1 MLVTKFILLFS
12 NASIEITKKKY
23 ILNMRSISYKILLLL
38 SFTLGY
44 HVYAEGDNENKNI
57 CEYSDTHAFSKEENV
72 KEFSE
77 SLNRVKDYLLRKSI
91 QDENKSIK
99 KREEDFETLT
109 TLTRDVF
116 EQGSFCNEAAEKD
129 MLFNSYFIEQALL
142 TRDHK
147 GKAIL
152 DSFLEDK
159 ETISEELVTCINLI
173 TRNNWYTKADNL
185 RRLELYEEEEGARNI
200 KKIKDLYK
208 TFKEDEYEL
217 VRLFSSEPA
226 KDRYG
231 IDNYN
236 WFIDFTEKNL
246 AIPTRFFTL
255 KLLGVV
261 IYALLLVIYIIFDR
275 EKGGEAT
282 IESLLKSVAKAIEEV
297 YPKYSSLGLIAGIL
311 NYVIEITNYF
321 LNLITLKYFD
331 KIKTYILNFN
341 IKNTIFT
348 SIIVILSY
356 QIDKLLFRP
365 RNFNYKLFRKFHVIS
380 RYIKTAHSLYNI
392 CRNNK
397 HLQLFL
403 YNDLVN
409 LRRFFETEDKDL
421 KDLIN
426 TALNMSPYRIWL
438 PHVKKIANF
447 ILRFDNSREKF
458 LGTIFDFLVFKN
470 YINTMQMKNNNNNMS
485 QKWSTPTFI
494 NESMSLKFK
503 NLYNI
508 ALKKGGIPTDIYF
521 DKNNRGLF
529 FRETTDYSEKKL
541 QQALMLCFLCI
552 NGYGICP
559 CEKAEVCVPD
569 YFHYTPDMF
578 TDSDI
583 NNSNLEKWTDVAT
596 IYFERI
602 ANIKNFY
609 KKKKGKDSNPTFFNI
624 MNETQENEKGKM
636 FVNLILNILKDD
648 YSFLYLI
655 NHNDDVHEIKSK
667 YPKLACAN
675 KSLEGDEYKIEIVND
690 WL

>member
-1 MLVTKFILLFS
+1 MRC
-12 NASIEITKKKY
+12 IT
-23 ILNMRSISYKILLLL
+23 YKILLLF

-44 HVYAEGDNENKNI
+44 HIYAESDNENKNI

-77 SLNRVKDYLLRKSI
+77 SLKRVKDYLLRKSI

-99 KREEDFETLT
+99 KKEEDFETLT

-116 EQGSFCNEAAEKD
+116 EHGSFCNEAAEKD

-147 GKAIL
+147 GKCSL
-152 DSFLEDK
+152 DSLLEDN

-173 TRNNWYTKADNL
+173 TRNNWYTKSDNL
-185 RRLELYEEEEGARNI
+185 RRLELYEEEEGARSI

-208 TFKEDEYEL
+208 IFKEDEYEL
-217 VRLFSSEPA
+217 IRLFSSEPA

-231 IDNYN
+231 IDDYN
-236 WFIDFTEKNL
+236 WFIDFTAENTVKK
-246 AIPTRFFTL
+246 TRFFTI
-255 KLLGVV
+255 KLFLLSIV
-261 IYALLLVIYIIFDR
+261 IGFLVYYIY
-275 EKGGEAT
+275 K
-282 IESLLKSVAKAIEEV
+282 
-297 YPKYSSLGLIAGIL
+297 LIAGYDGYYKESIHKEMGFYTMRNRFYKIVDGMIGPYQFTENIDFKNIL
-311 NYVIEITNYF
+311 KAISSVS
-321 LNLITLKYFD
+321 
-331 KIKTYILNFN
+331 IK
-341 IKNTIFT
+341 
-348 SIIVILSY
+348 ILSLY
-356 QIDKLLFRP
+356 EKENNRISTFFPNHFFLFKCVFYFSASIVGILTIGICLFLISKLLFRP
-365 RNFNYKLFRKFHVIS
+365 ENFNYKLFRKFHIIS
-380 RYIKTAHSLYNI
+380 RYIKTAHNLYNI

-397 HLQLFL
+397 HLQVFL

-426 TALNMSPYRIWL
+426 TALNMSPYRINIF
-438 PHVKKIANF
+438 HVKKIANF

-458 LGTIFDFLVFKN
+458 LGSIFDFLVFKN
-470 YINTMQMKNNNNNMS
+470 YINAQQMKNNNNNMS
-485 QKWSTPTFI
+485 PKWSTPTFI
-494 NESMSLKFK
+494 NENMSLKFK

-529 FRETTDYSEKKL
+529 FRETKDYSEKKL

-569 YFHYTPDMF
+569 YFHYTPDRL
-578 TDSDI
+578 TDPDI
-583 NNSNLEKWTDVAT
+583 NNSNLEKWIDVAK
-596 IYFERI
+596 IYSERI

-609 KKKKGKDSNPTFFNI
+609 KKKKGEDSNPTFFNI
-624 MNETQENEKGKM
+624 MNETQKNWKGKM
-636 FVNLILNILKDD
+636 VVNLILNILKDD

-655 NHNDDVHEIKSK
+655 NHSDDVHKIKSK

-675 KSLEGDEYKIEIVND
+675 KSLERDEYKIEIVND

>member
-1 MLVTKFILLFS
+1 MRC
-12 NASIEITKKKY
+12 IT
-23 ILNMRSISYKILLLL
+23 YKILLLL
-38 SFTLGY
+38 SFTLRY
-44 HVYAEGDNENKNI
+44 NIYAESDNENKNI
-57 CEYSDTHAFSKEENV
+57 LEYSNTHAFNKEENV

-91 QDENKSIK
+91 QDGNKSIK
-99 KREEDFETLT
+99 KKEEDFETLT

-142 TRDHK
+142 SRDHK
-147 GKAIL
+147 GNCIL
-152 DSFLEDK
+152 DSLLEDN
-159 ETISEELVTCINLI
+159 ETISEELVTCINLF

-208 TFKEDEYEL
+208 IFKEDEYEL
-217 VRLFSSEPA
+217 IRLFSSEPA

-231 IDNYN
+231 IDDYN
-236 WFIDFTEKNL
+236 WFIDFTANNTVKK
-246 AIPTRFFTL
+246 TRFFTI
-255 KLLGVV
+255 KLFLLSIVIVFLVYYIYKLIIAYNIYTKKNEERIKYCFEQKLSNVQIYTLEDVV
-261 IYALLLVIYIIFDR
+261 
-275 EKGGEAT
+275 
-282 IESLLKSVAKAIEEV
+282 V
-297 YPKYSSLGLIAGIL
+297 YPYKFTKKIDCSKFIQYISRALM
-311 NYVIEITNYF
+311 TFFHYF
-321 LNLITLKYFD
+321 LLEIKFIEDFLIKHNFLFTFYNNFCFTIVGTL
-331 KIKTYILNFN
+331 
-341 IKNTIFT
+341 TIGICLFLI
-348 SIIVILSY
+348 S
-356 QIDKLLFRP
+356 KLLFRP
-365 RNFNYKLFRKFHVIS
+365 KNFNYKLFRKYNIIS
-380 RYIKTAHSLYNI
+380 RYIKSAHSLYNI

-397 HLQLFL
+397 HLQVFL

-409 LRRFFETEDKDL
+409 LRRFFETKDKDL

-470 YINTMQMKNNNNNMS
+470 YINALQMKNNNNNMS
-485 QKWSTPTFI
+485 PKWSTPTFI
-494 NESMSLKFK
+494 NENMSLKFK

-508 ALKKGGIPTDIYF
+508 ALKKGGIPIDIYF
-521 DKNNRGLF
+521 DKNIRGLF

-559 CEKAEVCVPD
+559 CEKAEVCIPD

-578 TDSDI
+578 TDPDI
-583 NNSNLEKWTDVAT
+583 NNSNLEKWTDVST

-624 MNETQENEKGKM
+624 MNETQKNGMGKK

>member
-1 MLVTKFILLFS
+1 
-12 NASIEITKKKY
+12 
-23 ILNMRSISYKILLLL
+23 MRSITYKILLLL

-44 HVYAEGDNENKNI
+44 NVYAGNDNENKNI
-57 CEYSDTHAFSKEENV
+57 LEYSDTHAFSKEENV

-77 SLNRVKDYLLRKSI
+77 SLNRVKDYLLRKSR

-99 KREEDFETLT
+99 KKEEDFETLT

-129 MLFNSYFIEQALL
+129 MLFNSCFIEQALL

-147 GKAIL
+147 GNCIL
-152 DSFLEDK
+152 DGLLENN
-159 ETISEELVTCINLI
+159 ETISEELVTYINLI

-185 RRLELYEEEEGARNI
+185 RRLELYEEEEGARSI

-208 TFKEDEYEL
+208 IFKEDEYEL
-217 VRLFSSEPA
+217 IRLFSSEPA

-231 IDNYN
+231 IDDYN

-246 AIPTRFFTL
+246 AIPTRFFTI
-255 KLLGVV
+255 KLLLVV
-261 IYALLLVIYIIFDR
+261 IVALLLVDYILSDR
-275 EKGGEAT
+275 GEGNIDKN
-282 IESLLKSVAKAIEEV
+282 IESLLDSVTGTIKAI
-297 YPKYSSLGLIAGIL
+297 YPPHKSSLGNIAWFLYIVIL
-311 NYVIEITNYF
+311 PMNDF
-321 LNLITLKYFD
+321 LNFITLGCFNKL
-331 KIKTYILNFN
+331 KTYILKFN
-341 IKNTIFT
+341 VKNTIFT
-348 SIIVILSY
+348 SIIVILLY
-356 QIDKLLFRP
+356 LIDKLLFRP
-365 RNFNYKLFRKFHVIS
+365 KNFNYKLFKKYHIIS
-380 RYIKTAHSLYNI
+380 RYIKTAHNLYNI
-392 CRNNK
+392 CKNNK
-397 HLQLFL
+397 HLQVFL

-421 KDLIN
+421 KGLIN
-426 TALNMSPYRIWL
+426 TALNMSPYRIIFF
-438 PHVKKIANF
+438 HVKKIANF

-470 YINTMQMKNNNNNMS
+470 YINAKQMKNNNNNIS
-485 QKWSTPTFI
+485 PKWSTPTFI
-494 NESMSLKFK
+494 NENMSLKFK

-508 ALKKGGIPTDIYF
+508 TLKKGGIPTDVCF
-521 DKNNRGLF
+521 DKNIRGLF
-529 FRETTDYSEKKL
+529 FRETKDYSEKKL

-559 CEKAEVCVPD
+559 CEKAEVCIPD

-578 TDSDI
+578 TDPDI
-583 NNSNLEKWTDVAT
+583 NNSNLEKWIDVAT

-609 KKKKGKDSNPTFFNI
+609 KKKKGKDSNPTLFNI
-624 MNETQENEKGKM
+624 MNETQENVKGKM

-655 NHNDDVHEIKSK
+655 THNDDVHEIKSK
-667 YPKLACAN
+667 HPKSPCAN
-675 KSLEGDEYKIEIVND
+675 KSLEGDEYKIDIVND
-690 WL
+690 RL

>member
-1 MLVTKFILLFS
+1 MRC
-12 NASIEITKKKY
+12 IT
-23 ILNMRSISYKILLLL
+23 YKILLLF

-44 HVYAEGDNENKNI
+44 HIYAESDNENKNI
-57 CEYSDTHAFSKEENV
+57 LEYSDTHAFSKEENV

-77 SLNRVKDYLLRKSI
+77 SLKRVKDYLLRKSI

-99 KREEDFETLT
+99 KKEEDFETLT

-147 GKAIL
+147 GNCSFL
-152 DSFLEDK
+152 DSLLEDN

-173 TRNNWYTKADNL
+173 TRNNWYTKSDNL
-185 RRLELYEEEEGARNI
+185 RRLELYEEEEGARSI

-208 TFKEDEYEL
+208 IFKEDEYEL
-217 VRLFSSEPA
+217 IRLFSSEPA

-231 IDNYN
+231 IDDYN
-236 WFIDFTEKNL
+236 WFIDFTAENTVKK
-246 AIPTRFFTL
+246 TRFFTI

-261 IYALLLVIYIIFDR
+261 IIALFLVYYIH
-275 EKGGEAT
+275 K
-282 IESLLKSVAKAIEEV
+282 
-297 YPKYSSLGLIAGIL
+297 LIAGYKDYHKEGIKELKEESFQNINNQFDNIVDVVIYPYQFTENIDFRNIL
-311 NYVIEITNYF
+311 KAISSVS
-321 LNLITLKYFD
+321 
-331 KIKTYILNFN
+331 IK
-341 IKNTIFT
+341 
-348 SIIVILSY
+348 ILSFSMENNGPIY
-356 QIDKLLFRP
+356 EFFYDHPFLFKCFSYFSASIVGTLTIGICLFLISKLLFRP
-365 RNFNYKLFRKFHVIS
+365 ENFNYKLFRKFHIIS

-397 HLQLFL
+397 HLQVFL

-426 TALNMSPYRIWL
+426 TGLNISPYRIWL

-458 LGTIFDFLVFKN
+458 LGVIFAFLVFKN
-470 YINTMQMKNNNNNMS
+470 YINALQMKNNNNNMS
-485 QKWSTPTFI
+485 PKWSTPTFI
-494 NESMSLKFK
+494 NENMSLKFK

-529 FRETTDYSEKKL
+529 FRETKDYSEKKL

-559 CEKAEVCVPD
+559 CEKAEVCIPD
-569 YFHYTPDMF
+569 YFHHTPDRL
-578 TDSDI
+578 TDPDI
-583 NNSNLEKWTDVAT
+583 NNSNLEKWIDVAK
-596 IYFERI
+596 IYSERI

-609 KKKKGKDSNPTFFNI
+609 KKKKRKDSNPTFFNI
-624 MNETQENEKGKM
+624 MNETQENWKGKM
-636 FVNLILNILKDD
+636 VVNLILNILKDD

-655 NHNDDVHEIKSK
+655 NHSDDVHKIKSK

>member
-1 MLVTKFILLFS
+1 MRC
-12 NASIEITKKKY
+12 IT
-23 ILNMRSISYKILLLL
+23 YKILLLL

-44 HVYAEGDNENKNI
+44 NIYAEGDNENKNI

-129 MLFNSYFIEQALL
+129 MLFNSYFIEKALL
-142 TRDHK
+142 SRDHK
-147 GKAIL
+147 GNCIL
-152 DSFLEDK
+152 DSLLEDN

-173 TRNNWYTKADNL
+173 TRNNWYTKTDNL

-208 TFKEDEYEL
+208 IFKEDEYEL
-217 VRLFSSEPA
+217 IRLFSSEPA

-231 IDNYN
+231 IDDYN

-246 AIPTRFFTL
+246 AIPTRFFTI
-255 KLLGVV
+255 KLLLLSIV
-261 IYALLLVIYIIFDR
+261 IVFLVYYIYKIAVYNG
-275 EKGGEAT
+275 KNN
-282 IESLLKSVAKAIEEV
+282 ESINSKKLLKTDEEFYNIV
-297 YPKYSSLGLIAGIL
+297 EIVISPYQFNKNIDFRNILRIISSFWRYILSFSNRENGLIYTFFNKHLFLYKCFRYFSASIVGTLTIGICL
-311 NYVIEITNYF
+311 F
-321 LNLITLKYFD
+321 LI
-331 KIKTYILNFN
+331 
-341 IKNTIFT
+341 
-348 SIIVILSY
+348 S
-356 QIDKLLFRP
+356 KLLFRP
-365 RNFNYKLFRKFHVIS
+365 GNFNYKLFRKYNIIR

-397 HLQLFL
+397 HLQVFL

-409 LRRFFETEDKDL
+409 LRRFFETKDKDL

-426 TALNMSPYRIWL
+426 TALNISPYRIWL

-458 LGTIFDFLVFKN
+458 LGSIFDFLVFKN
-470 YINTMQMKNNNNNMS
+470 YINTIKMKNNNNNMS
-485 QKWSTPTFI
+485 PKWSTPTFI
-494 NESMSLKFK
+494 NENMSLKFK

-508 ALKKGGIPTDIYF
+508 ALKKGGIPIDIYF
-521 DKNNRGLF
+521 DKNIRGLF
-529 FRETTDYSEKKL
+529 FRETKDYSEKKL

-578 TDSDI
+578 TDPDI
-583 NNSNLEKWTDVAT
+583 NNSNLEKWIDVAT
-596 IYFERI
+596 IYLERI
-602 ANIKNFY
+602 ANIKNLY
-609 KKKKGKDSNPTFFNI
+609 KKKKEKDSNPTFFNI
-624 MNETQENEKGKM
+624 MNETQENSKGKM

-690 WL
+690 WNKTNNT

>member
-1 MLVTKFILLFS
+1 
-12 NASIEITKKKY
+12 
-23 ILNMRSISYKILLLL
+23 MRSISYKILLLL

-116 EQGSFCNEAAEKD
+116 EQGSFCSEAAEKD

-147 GKAIL
+147 GNCML
-152 DSFLEDK
+152 DSLLEDD

-217 VRLFSSEPA
+217 IRLFSSEPA

-231 IDNYN
+231 IDDYN

-246 AIPTRFFTL
+246 AIPTRFFTI
-255 KLLGVV
+255 KLFLLSIVIVFLVYYIYKLIIAYNNHTNCTGQPDCMQLPTLTEVV
-261 IYALLLVIYIIFDR
+261 LYPYKFTENIDFSKFMKYISM
-275 EKGGEAT
+275 
-282 IESLLKSVAKAIEEV
+282 SLM
-297 YPKYSSLGLIAGIL
+297 
-311 NYVIEITNYF
+311 TFFHYF
-321 LNLITLKYFD
+321 LLEIKFIQDFLEKHNFLLRFYNNFCFSIVGTLTIGICLFLI
-331 KIKTYILNFN
+331 
-341 IKNTIFT
+341 
-348 SIIVILSY
+348 S
-356 QIDKLLFRP
+356 KLLFRP
-365 RNFNYKLFRKFHVIS
+365 GNFNYKLFRKYHIIS

-397 HLQLFL
+397 HLQVFL

-409 LRRFFETEDKDL
+409 LRRFFETKDKDL

-426 TALNMSPYRIWL
+426 TALNISPYRIWL

-458 LGTIFDFLVFKN
+458 LGSIFDFLVFKN
-470 YINTMQMKNNNNNMS
+470 YINAQQMKNKNNNMS
-485 QKWSTPTFI
+485 PRWSTPTFI
-494 NESMSLKFK
+494 NENMSLKFK

-521 DKNNRGLF
+521 DKNIRGLF

-559 CEKAEVCVPD
+559 CEKAEVCIPD

-578 TDSDI
+578 KGPDI

-609 KKKKGKDSNPTFFNI
+609 KKKKGGEDSNPTFFNI
-624 MNETQENEKGKM
+624 MNETQENSKGKM

-690 WL
+690 WNKTNNT

>member
-1 MLVTKFILLFS
+1 MRC
-12 NASIEITKKKY
+12 IT
-23 ILNMRSISYKILLLL
+23 YKILLLL

-44 HVYAEGDNENKNI
+44 NIYAESDNENKNI

-77 SLNRVKDYLLRKSI
+77 SLNMVKDYLLRKSI
-91 QDENKSIK
+91 QDENKSIIK
-99 KREEDFETLT
+99 KEEVFETLT

-116 EQGSFCNEAAEKD
+116 EHGSFCNEAAEKD

-147 GKAIL
+147 GNCIL
-152 DSFLEDK
+152 DSLLEDN

-185 RRLELYEEEEGARNI
+185 KRLELYEEEEGARSI

-208 TFKEDEYEL
+208 IFKEDEYEL
-217 VRLFSSEPA
+217 IRLFSSEPA

-231 IDNYN
+231 IDDYN
-236 WFIDFTEKNL
+236 WFIDFTANNTVKK
-246 AIPTRFFTL
+246 TRFFTL
-255 KLLGVV
+255 KLFLLSIVIVFLVYYIYKLIIAYNIYTKKKEERIKYCFEQKLSNVQIYTLEDVV
-261 IYALLLVIYIIFDR
+261 
-275 EKGGEAT
+275 
-282 IESLLKSVAKAIEEV
+282 V
-297 YPKYSSLGLIAGIL
+297 YPYKFTKKIDCSKFFQYISRALM
-311 NYVIEITNYF
+311 TFFHYF
-321 LNLITLKYFD
+321 LLEIKFIEDFLIKHNFLFTFYNNFCFTIVGTL
-331 KIKTYILNFN
+331 
-341 IKNTIFT
+341 TIGICLFLI
-348 SIIVILSY
+348 S
-356 QIDKLLFRP
+356 KLLFRP
-365 RNFNYKLFRKFHVIS
+365 KNFNYKLFRKYHIIS
-380 RYIKTAHSLYNI
+380 RYIKSAHSLYNI
-392 CRNNK
+392 CKNNK
-397 HLQLFL
+397 HLQVFL

-409 LRRFFETEDKDL
+409 LRRFFETKDKDL

-426 TALNMSPYRIWL
+426 TALNISPYRIWL

-470 YINTMQMKNNNNNMS
+470 YINAQQMKNKNNNMS
-485 QKWSTPTFI
+485 PRWSTPTFI
-494 NESMSLKFK
+494 NENMSLKFK

-508 ALKKGGIPTDIYF
+508 ALKKGGIPIDIYF
-521 DKNNRGLF
+521 DKNIRGLF

-541 QQALMLCFLCI
+541 QQALMLCSLCI

-559 CEKAEVCVPD
+559 CEKAEVCIPD

-578 TDSDI
+578 KGPDI

-624 MNETQENEKGKM
+624 MNEAQKNGMGKK

>member
-1 MLVTKFILLFS
+1 MRC
-12 NASIEITKKKY
+12 ITC
-23 ILNMRSISYKILLLL
+23 KILLLFF
-38 SFTLGY
+38 FTLRY
-44 HVYAEGDNENKNI
+44 NIYAEGDNENKNI
-57 CEYSDTHAFSKEENV
+57 LEYSDTHAFSKEENV

-77 SLNRVKDYLLRKSI
+77 SLNRVKDYLLRKNI

-99 KREEDFETLT
+99 KKEEDFETLT

-147 GKAIL
+147 GNCIL
-152 DSFLEDK
+152 DNLLENN

-185 RRLELYEEEEGARNI
+185 RGLELYEKEEGGRNI

-208 TFKEDEYEL
+208 IFKEDEYEL
-217 VRLFSSEPA
+217 IRLFSSEPA

-236 WFIDFTEKNL
+236 WFIDFTGENTVKK
-246 AIPTRFFTL
+246 TRFFTL

-261 IYALLLVIYIIFDR
+261 IVAILLMYEIDKFYKSYNDGINI
-275 EKGGEAT
+275 K
-282 IESLLKSVAKAIEEV
+282 SLLTPNKNNIQNIRKNFGHLFNIITDLLTIAI
-297 YPKYSSLGLIAGIL
+297 A
-311 NYVIEITNYF
+311 F
-321 LNLITLKYFD
+321 LNFITLKYLD
-331 KIKTYILNFN
+331 KLKTYILSCS
-341 IKNTIFT
+341 IKNTLFT
-348 SIIVILSY
+348 LTIGICLFLIS
-356 QIDKLLFRP
+356 KLLFRP
-365 RNFNYKLFRKFHVIS
+365 GNFNYKLFRKFHVIS

-397 HLQLFL
+397 HLQVFL

-426 TALNMSPYRIWL
+426 TALNMSPYRINIF
-438 PHVKKIANF
+438 HVRRIANF
-447 ILRFDNSREKF
+447 ILRFDKSREKF
-458 LGTIFDFLVFKN
+458 LGTIFDFLRFKN
-470 YINTMQMKNNNNNMS
+470 YINTLQMKNDNNNIS
-485 QKWSTPTFI
+485 PKWSTPTFI
-494 NESMSLKFK
+494 NENMSLKFK

-559 CEKAEVCVPD
+559 CEKAEVCVTD

-578 TDSDI
+578 TGPNI
-583 NNSNLEKWTDVAT
+583 NNSNLEKWIDVAT

-609 KKKKGKDSNPTFFNI
+609 KKKKGKDSNPAFFNI
-624 MNETQENEKGKM
+624 MNETQENGKGKNV
-636 FVNLILNILKDD
+636 VNLILNILKDD

-675 KSLEGDEYKIEIVND
+675 KRLEGDEYKIEIVND

>member
-1 MLVTKFILLFS
+1 
-12 NASIEITKKKY
+12 
-23 ILNMRSISYKILLLL
+23 MRCISYKILLLL
-38 SFTLGY
+38 SFTLEY
-44 HVYAEGDNENKNI
+44 NIYAEGDNENKNI
-57 CEYSDTHAFSKEENV
+57 LEYSDTHAFSKEENV

-99 KREEDFETLT
+99 KKEEDFETLT

-147 GKAIL
+147 GNCIL
-152 DSFLEDK
+152 DSLLEDN

-185 RRLELYEEEEGARNI
+185 RGLELYEKEEGERNI

-208 TFKEDEYEL
+208 IFKEDEYEL
-217 VRLFSSEPA
+217 IRLFSSEPA

-231 IDNYN
+231 IDDYN
-236 WFIDFTEKNL
+236 WFIDFTGENTVKK
-246 AIPTRFFTL
+246 TRFFTL

-261 IYALLLVIYIIFDR
+261 IVAILLVYEIDIFY
-275 EKGGEAT
+275 KGYKDDT
-282 IESLLKSVAKAIEEV
+282 NIKSLLTSNKDNIQNIYKNFGYLFFTITKLLDMVIN
-297 YPKYSSLGLIAGIL
+297 IL
-311 NYVIEITNYF
+311 NF
-321 LNLITLKYFD
+321 ITLNYLD
-331 KIKTYILNFN
+331 KLKTYILSCN
-341 IKNTIFT
+341 IRNTLFT
-348 SIIVILSY
+348 LTIGICLFLIS
-356 QIDKLLFRP
+356 KLLFRP
-365 RNFNYKLFRKFHVIS
+365 GNFNYKLFRKFHVIS

-426 TALNMSPYRIWL
+426 TALNMSPYRINIF
-438 PHVKKIANF
+438 HVRRIANF
-447 ILRFDNSREKF
+447 ILRFDKSREKF
-458 LGTIFDFLVFKN
+458 LGTIFDFLRFKN
-470 YINTMQMKNNNNNMS
+470 YINTVQMKNDNNNIS
-485 QKWSTPTFI
+485 PKWSTPTFI
-494 NESMSLKFK
+494 NENMSLKFK

-529 FRETTDYSEKKL
+529 FRETKDYSEKKL

-559 CEKAEVCVPD
+559 CEKAEVCIPD

-578 TDSDI
+578 TGPDI
-583 NNSNLEKWTDVAT
+583 NNSNVGKWIDVAT

-609 KKKKGKDSNPTFFNI
+609 KKKKGKDSNPAFFNI
-624 MNETQENEKGKM
+624 MNETQKNGMGRKM
-636 FVNLILNILKDD
+636 SVNLILNILEDN

-675 KSLEGDEYKIEIVND
+675 KRLEGDEYKIEIVND